1 MKMLGS
7 ESDKGAALVEF
18 AIVLPMLA
26 LLLLGIIDSGRY
38 AYDAILA
45 ANAARAGVD
54 YGAQN
59 LVTAGDV
66 TGQQNAALADAQNLP
81 GMSAS
86 PSPTFCMSGGA
97 VVACTTSGASYYVQV
112 NTSGT
117 FTPWVKWPL
126 LPASVTV
133 NGSATMRV
141 EQQ

>member
-1 MKMLGS
+1 VKFLRS
-7 ESDKGAALVEF
+7 EGGVALVEF
-18 AIVLPMLA
+18 AVVLPVLA
-26 LLLLGIIDSGRY
+26 LLLLGIIDYGRY

-45 ANAARAGVD
+45 ANAARAGVE

-59 LVTAGDV
+59 LVTAADM
-66 TGQQNAALADAQNLP
+66 TGQENAALADAQNLA
-81 GMSAS
+81 GLTAS

-112 NTSGT
+112 NTTGA
-117 FTPWVKWPL
+117 FKPWVKWPL

-133 NGSATMRV
+133 SGSATMRV